1 LYAGGSAGL
10 DISGQNM
17 IIGQWDYS
25 KPRTTHELL
34 SGKITYDSSQNQT
47 ITRHSTNI
55 AGTMVGSN
63 GDANARELLLMLHFT
78 HTTGK

>member
-1 LYAGGSAGL
+1 MYYTTLNSGAAQMTKANTLYAGGSAGL

-34 SGKITYDSSQNQT
+34 SE
-47 ITRHSTNI
+47 R
-55 AGTMVGSN
+55 
-63 GDANARELLLMLHFT
+63 LLMIPL
-78 HTTGK
+78 KIKL